1 MMPDYQKMYHVL
13 FNKITDV
20 ISELQSVQR
29 QTEELYITSEE
40 QIIELNVLENE
51 KEDSVSTIPPK

>member
-1 MMPDYQKMYHVL
+1 MPDYKAMYYIS

-20 ISELQSVQR
+20 IGELQSVQQ
-29 QTEELYITSEE
+29 QTEEQYIAGEE
-40 QIIELNVLENE
+40 QIIELNVCKSE